1 MEKFKI
7 IKEEWDKQENLTD
20 ILNKQYNIYDFINQ
34 LVEFE
39 LPKFDLNYNL
49 NLVEFKLSEFDLNY
63 KAKKEDCEKPV

>member
-7 IKEEWDKQENLTD
+7 IKEEWNKREDLTD
-20 ILNKQYNIYDFINQ
+20 TLNKQYNIYDFINQ

-63 KAKKEDCEKPV
+63 KTKKEDYGEPV